1 MMSDCTVLKLPWTFQ
16 DIGA

>member
-1 MMSDCTVLKLPWTFQ
+1 MSDCTVLKLAWTFQ